1 MNSRPRMQLMLEL
14 DRRDRFHPVAQ
25 PPKDLVQ
32 ALADLLL
39 EALSTRTSPLLSGQ
53 EASNEPKDH
62 A

>member
-1 MNSRPRMQLMLEL
+1 MQLMLEL